1 MLSTCDESAVAKTI
15 EQGWE
20 NAAKH
25 GCCVIE
31 LRQDPLVHP
40 IMHKLAHRTSFVQRT
55 SDIVSDD
62 TLFPAMTTSHWADH
76 RQDLMDWLNSLSSV
90 QLSDAVWC
98 SDEID
103 LLSLSPAQAA
113 QKLLKSLPMDN
124 PPTLFKSED
133 AKDVF
138 DKEWKAALLNAFSAK
153 DLVEEIV
160 PKGSR

>member
-1 MLSTCDESAVAKTI
+1 MLSTSDESVVAKTI

-40 IMHKLAHRTSFVQRT
+40 IMHKLAQRTSFVKRT
-55 SDIVSDD
+55 SDVVSDD
-62 TLFPAMTTSHWADH
+62 SLFPAMTTSHWADH
-76 RQDLMDWLNSLSSV
+76 RQDLMDWLNSLESV
-90 QLSDAVWC
+90 QLSDALWF
-98 SDEID
+98 DEID
-103 LLSLSPAQAA
+103 LFSLSPAEAA
-113 QKLLKSLPMDN
+113 QKLLKSLPLDN

-138 DKEWKAALLNAFSAK
+138 DREWKAALLNAFSAK
-153 DLVEEIV
+153 DLVEKIV
-160 PKGSR
+160 PKGLR